1 MIDTKENVLSAV
13 ADLFLKYGVRS
24 VSMDDIA
31 HNQGIS
37 KKTIYQ
43 YFDDKNDL
51 VNQVTTMLL
60 EERMKEYQQNS
71 DIACNA
77 IEELFTMSRLLRKHF
92 SEINPALMYD
102 VQKYHP
108 QAWELFLKHENEVVY
123 DSVKD
128 NLESGIKEG
137 YFRPEINAKVLARFR
152 VEQIQISFD
161 ERLFPKDQFDFT
173 DVQVQLFDH
182 YVHGLLTESGL
193 ELYKNYQKQNNE

>member
-1 MIDTKENVLSAV
+1 MIDTKENVLCAV

-31 HNQGIS
+31 HHQGIS

-43 YFDDKNDL
+43 YFEDKNDL
-51 VNQVTTMLL
+51 VNQVSTMLL
-60 EERMKEYQQNS
+60 EARMTEYSANS
-71 DIACNA
+71 DRASNA
-77 IEELFTMSRLLRKHF
+77 IEELYTMSKLLRKHF
-92 SEINPALMYD
+92 SEINPSLMYD

-108 QAWELFLKHENEVVY
+108 RAWELFLKHENDVVY
-123 DSVKD
+123 HSVMD
-128 NLESGIKEG
+128 NLERGIKEG
-137 YFRPEINAKVLARFR
+137 YFRAEINARVLARIR
-152 VEQIQISFD
+152 VEQIHISFD

>member
-1 MIDTKENVLSAV
+1 MIDTKENVLGAV
-13 ADLFLKYGVRS
+13 AELFLKYGVRS

-31 HNQGIS
+31 HHQGIS

-43 YFDDKNDL
+43 YFEDKNDL
-51 VNQVTTMLL
+51 VNQVSTMLL
-60 EERMKEYQQNS
+60 EARMTEYSANS
-71 DIACNA
+71 GRASNA
-77 IEELFTMSRLLRKHF
+77 IEELYTMSKLLRKHF

-108 QAWELFLKHENEVVY
+108 RAWELFLKHENDVVY
-123 DSVKD
+123 HSVMD
-128 NLESGIKEG
+128 NLERGIKEG
-137 YFRPEINAKVLARFR
+137 YFRAEINARVLARIR
-152 VEQIQISFD
+152 VEQIHISFD
-161 ERLFPKDQFDFT
+161 ERLFPKDKFDFT

>member
-1 MIDTKENVLSAV
+1 MIDTKENIIVGV
-13 ADLFLKYGVRS
+13 AELFLKYGIRS

-31 HNQGIS
+31 HKLGIS

-43 YFDDKNDL
+43 FFEDKDDL
-51 VNQVTTMLL
+51 VNQVAIMLL
-60 EERMKEYQQNS
+60 EERMKEYKQNS
-71 DIACNA
+71 DTAGNA

-108 QAWELFLKHENEVVY
+108 QAWELFLRHENDVVY
-123 DSVKD
+123 DSVMA

-152 VEQIQISFD
+152 VEQIHVSFN
-161 ERLFPKDQFDFT
+161 EHLYPKDQFDFT
-173 DVQVQLFDH
+173 EVQVQLFDH
-182 YVHGLLTESGL
+182 YVHGLLTKSGL
-193 ELYKNYQKQNNE
+193 ELYKNYQKQNDE

>member
-77 IEELFTMSRLLRKHF
+77 IEELYTMSRLLRKHF

-182 YVHGLLTESGL
+182 YVHGLLTESGI
-193 ELYKNYQKQNNE
+193 ELFKNYQKQNNE

>member
-1 MIDTKENVLSAV
+1 MNDTKENVLSAV

-31 HNQGIS
+31 HRQGIS

-77 IEELFTMSRLLRKHF
+77 IEELYTMSRLLRKHF

-182 YVHGLLTESGL
+182 YVHGLLTESGI
-193 ELYKNYQKQNNE
+193 ELFKNYQKQNNE

>member
-1 MIDTKENVLSAV
+1 MIDTKENVLCAV

-51 VNQVTTMLL
+51 VNQVATMLL
-60 EERMKEYQQNS
+60 EERMKEYQHNS

-92 SEINPALMYD
+92 SEINPALLYD

-108 QAWELFLKHENEVVY
+108 QAWELFLKHENDVVY
-123 DSVKD
+123 HSVRD
-128 NLESGIKEG
+128 NLERGIEEG

-152 VEQIQISFD
+152 VKQIQISFD
-161 ERLFPKDQFDFT
+161 ERLYPKDQFDFT

-182 YVHGLLTESGL
+182 YVHGLLTEPGL